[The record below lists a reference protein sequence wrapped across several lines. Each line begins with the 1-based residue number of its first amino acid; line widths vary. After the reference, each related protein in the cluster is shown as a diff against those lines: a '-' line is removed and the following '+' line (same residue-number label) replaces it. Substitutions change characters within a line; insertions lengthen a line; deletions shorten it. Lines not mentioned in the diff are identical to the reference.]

1 MKRIIAILLAA
12 VLALSLAACGGSGID
27 ISQPEHLATF
37 DMDALRWNKIIICT
51 DADVEV
57 EESFNVNGR
66 RFNLTLYEFTSK
78 YNAEKQL
85 RGDKDLLK
93 MDNWKKNG
101 QVTKDNKGV
110 KIQYYYYDDENINFT
125 ATIEDDSE
133 KLVNIGCGTTVKRFT
148 DKENGKNNSDG
159 ILLKAALAAQVVC
172 GYDSSYL
179 NTLQDIFYKTTT
191 GSDTSLYYDGFVFAL
206 STKMDNSDP
215 QKGLMLF
222 RVFPV
227 TEEHREEWKLKDY
240 KDI

>member
-1 MKRIIAILLAA
+1 
-12 VLALSLAACGGSGID
+12 
-27 ISQPEHLATF
+27 
-37 DMDALRWNKIIICT
+37 
-51 DADVEV
+51 
-57 EESFNVNGR
+57 
-66 RFNLTLYEFTSK
+66 
-78 YNAEKQL
+78 
-85 RGDKDLLK
+85 

>member
-1 MKRIIAILLAA
+1 MKRIIEILLAA

-37 DMDALRWNKIIICT
+37 DEPSYLTEDNGA
-51 DADVEV
+51 V

-206 STKMDNSDP
+206 STKMDHSDP